1 MPKRSLFDQ
10 REVYSRSIPRQP
22 GPRVAHPGAT
32 YDFGVAYPDPDSLPL
47 TELAEGLRV
56 GLEEEGRELAKY
68 PHPCGYP
75 PLREY
80 VSEKLARDRHLSV
93 SPEDIILGDGSSQP
107 NHMIIEALLNPGEV
121 VLTEEFTYPGTLGI
135 LRRFGADI
143 RGVACDREGFRPDAL
158 ERAIRSAAGEG
169 KRVKLIYTIPT
180 FQNPLGWVMS
190 LERRRHLLE
199 TAQRHG
205 IAILE
210 DDCYVDLRF
219 EGEPVPAIASLDTE
233 GVVVYVGSFSKI
245 IGPGVRLGYLA
256 GPSPLLDRISAI
268 KSGGGV
274 SQLGALAIHRYAVSH
289 LEGHVR
295 STNRILRRKRNAMLA
310 GIGRGIRR
318 AVGYRSLLEPS
329 PGRPVHLA
337 DSGSCSRHAG
347 GCRPGASRRHY
358 HLSRPTP
365 VARGKFGSQLRQAL
379 FRLRSAPGH
388 SGGDGAPGRNL
399 PAGDRRVG
407 VAVRT
412 SAAAVVMRRSI
423 RSRLSAISSVNNP
436 NPRWSTLRFW

>member
-1 MPKRSLFDQ
+1 MPTRSLFAQED
-10 REVYSRSIPRQP
+10 VYSRSIPRQA
-22 GPRVAHPGAT
+22 GPRQAHPGAP

-47 TELAEGLRV
+47 AELAEALRV
-56 GLEEEGRELAKY
+56 GLKEEGRGLAKY
-68 PHPCGYP
+68 PHPSGYP

-80 VSEKLARDRHLSV
+80 IAAKLARDRSLPV
-93 SPEDIILGDGSSQP
+93 SSQDVILGDGSSQP
-107 NHMIIEALLNPGEV
+107 NHMIIEALMNPGEV

-143 RGVACDREGFRPDAL
+143 RGVACDQEGFLPDAL
-158 ERAIRSAAGEG
+158 ERAIRSASGEG

-199 TAQRHG
+199 LAQRHG

-210 DDCYVDLRF
+210 DDCYVDLRY
-219 EGEPVPAIASLDTE
+219 EGEPVPAIASLDTG

-289 LEGHVR
+289 LDAHVR
-295 STNRILRRKRNAMLA
+295 SANQILRRKRDAMLEGLEEGFGEPSDFGASWSRPHGGLFIWLTLAPGVDMQGVADQALREGIIIFPGIRLSPEGNSGHNCARLCFGYDPPQVIREGMGLLA
-310 GIGRGIRR
+310 GICRR
-318 AVGYRSLLEPS
+318 ET
-329 PGRPVHLA
+329 LA
-337 DSGSCSRHAG
+337 
-347 GCRPGASRRHY
+347 
-358 HLSRPTP
+358 
-365 VARGKFGSQLRQAL
+365 
-379 FRLRSAPGH
+379 
-388 SGGDGAPGRNL
+388 
-399 PAGDRRVG
+399 
-407 VAVRT
+407 
-412 SAAAVVMRRSI
+412 
-423 RSRLSAISSVNNP
+423 SV
-436 NPRWSTLRFW
+436 

>member
-1 MPKRSLFDQ
+1 MPKRSLFAQDD
-10 REVYSRSIPRQP
+10 VYSRSIPRQA

-32 YDFGVAYPDPDSLPL
+32 YDFGVAYPDPGSLPL
-47 TELAEGLRV
+47 AELAEGLRV
-56 GLEEEGRELAKY
+56 GLEEEGRDLAKY
-68 PHPCGYP
+68 PHPSGYP

-80 VSEKLARDRHLSV
+80 VAGKLARDRGLSV
-93 SPEDIILGDGSSQP
+93 SPRDIILGDGSSQP
-107 NHMIIEALLNPGEV
+107 NHMIIEALMNPGEV

-143 RGVACDREGFRPDAL
+143 RGVACDQEGFLPDAL
-158 ERAIRSAAGEG
+158 EGAIRTACGEG

-190 LERRRHLLE
+190 LERRQHLLE

-219 EGEPVPAIASLDTE
+219 EGEPVPAIASLDTD

-274 SQLGALAIHRYAVSH
+274 SQLGALAIHRYAVTH
-289 LEGHVR
+289 LEEHIR
-295 STNRILRRKRNAMLA
+295 SANRILSRKRDAMLA
-310 GIGRGIRR
+310 GLAEGFGERSDSGASWSRPRGGLFIWLTLDPAVDMQAVADRALREGIIIFPGIRLSPEGNSGHNCAR
-318 AVGYRSLLEPS
+318 LCFGYDPPQVIWKGMGLL
-329 PGRPVHLA
+329 
-337 DSGSCSRHAG
+337 AG
-347 GCRPGASRRHY
+347 ICRRETVAS
-358 HLSRPTP
+358 
-365 VARGKFGSQLRQAL
+365 V
-379 FRLRSAPGH
+379 
-388 SGGDGAPGRNL
+388 
-399 PAGDRRVG
+399 
-407 VAVRT
+407 
-412 SAAAVVMRRSI
+412 
-423 RSRLSAISSVNNP
+423 
-436 NPRWSTLRFW
+436 

>member
-1 MPKRSLFDQ
+1 MSKRSLFAQDD
-10 REVYSRSIPRQP
+10 VYSRSIPRQP
-22 GPRVAHPGAT
+22 GLRQAHPGAT

-47 TELAEGLRV
+47 AELAEALRV
-56 GLEEEGRELAKY
+56 GLKEEGRGLAKY
-68 PHPCGYP
+68 PHPSGYP

-80 VSEKLARDRHLSV
+80 IAAKLARDRSLSV
-93 SPEDIILGDGSSQP
+93 SPEDVILGDGSSQP
-107 NHMIIEALLNPGEV
+107 NHMIIEALMNPGEV

-143 RGVACDREGFRPDAL
+143 RGVACDQEGFLPDAL
-158 ERAIRSAAGEG
+158 EQAIRNAAGEG

-256 GPSPLLDRISAI
+256 GPSSLLDRISAI

-289 LEGHVR
+289 LEEHIR
-295 STNRILRRKRNAMLA
+295 SANRILRRKRDAMLA
-310 GIGRGIRR
+310 GLEEGFGEPSDFGASWSRPQGGLFIWLTLAPGVDMQAVADQALREGIIIFPGIRLSPEGNSGHNCAR
-318 AVGYRSLLEPS
+318 LCFGYNPPRVIREGMGLL
-329 PGRPVHLA
+329 
-337 DSGSCSRHAG
+337 AG
-347 GCRPGASRRHY
+347 ICRRETVAS
-358 HLSRPTP
+358 
-365 VARGKFGSQLRQAL
+365 V
-379 FRLRSAPGH
+379 
-388 SGGDGAPGRNL
+388 
-399 PAGDRRVG
+399 
-407 VAVRT
+407 
-412 SAAAVVMRRSI
+412 
-423 RSRLSAISSVNNP
+423 
-436 NPRWSTLRFW
+436 

>member
-10 REVYSRSIPRQP
+10 DDVYSRSTPRQP
-22 GPRVAHPGAT
+22 GPRQAHPGAT

-47 TELAEGLRV
+47 AELAEGLRV
-56 GLEEEGRELAKY
+56 GLEEEGRDLAKY

-80 VSEKLARDRHLSV
+80 ISEKLARDRSLSV
-93 SPEDIILGDGSSQP
+93 PAENIILGDGSSQP
-107 NHMIIEALLNPGEV
+107 NYMIIEALMDPGDV

-143 RGVACDREGFRPDAL
+143 RGVACDQEGFRPEAL
-158 ERAIRSAAGEG
+158 EQAIRRVSGEG

-190 LERRRHLLE
+190 LERREHLLE

-256 GPSPLLDRISAI
+256 GPSPLMDRISAI

-274 SQLGALAIHRYAVSH
+274 SQLGALAIHRYAVTH
-289 LEGHVR
+289 LEEHIR
-295 STNRILRRKRNAMLA
+295 SANRILRRKRDAMLE
-310 GIGRGIRR
+310 G
-318 AVGYRSLLEPS
+318 LEGAFGEP
-329 PGRPVHLA
+329 A
-337 DSGSCSRHAG
+337 DSG
-347 GCRPGASRRHY
+347 ASW
-358 HLSRPTP
+358 SRP
-365 VARGKFGSQLRQAL
+365 RGGLFIWLTLAPEVDMQVIADQAFRQGIII
-379 FRLRSAPGH
+379 FPG
-388 SGGDGAPGRNL
+388 
-399 PAGDRRVG
+399 V
-407 VAVRT
+407 
-412 SAAAVVMRRSI
+412 
-423 RSRLSAISSVNNP
+423 RLSPQGNSGHNCARLCFGYDPPRVIREGMGLLAAICRRETVASV
-436 NPRWSTLRFW
+436 